1 MCLGLWGYVNWQQK
15 SATIKYDLRGA
26 VRYVHSQRTP
36 DDLLIL
42 QIPHQEWSYRYYSSD
57 QGANPFAG
65 SDARLG
71 RWVGGPYTNFGEADD
86 VANAAVDAHM
96 RSATAG
102 VQEVWVLFSE
112 AEMWDARRLMDPLA
126 GAPWPT
132 GRTGGFC
139 RRGGAPV
146 SVRISGGR
154 RWAAT
159 VTLAADSVMVWD
171 RPLRPRRVGM
181 VMGGGAA
188 RGIAHIGALQVL
200 EENGIYPQIVVGT
213 SVGALVGGL
222 YAAGVSAARMASLV
236 AEINWLDLVSFKLPT
251 VNWGDL
257 ARTIPMGLV
266 ELDKLAQWVNQV
278 IGAPVEIQHLNLTF
292 AAVATD
298 IVTGEVVVMNE
309 GSLAEA
315 LRASC
320 GVPGVFMPYRRNNR
334 LLVDGVVVNNLPVSI
349 AQDLGA
355 DYVIGVDLLPIGG
368 AVQVGA
374 AQRSGGGHDRA
385 LHAGPGDPDREPTCQ
400 CGGDAGCRPLQPGR
414 PDCGRRPHCGRR
426 QAMTTALPQIK
437 ADLGLVTQ

>member
-1 MCLGLWGYVNWQQK
+1 MG
-15 SATIKYDLRGA
+15 
-26 VRYVHSQRTP
+26 
-36 DDLLIL
+36 
-42 QIPHQEWSYRYYSSD
+42 SSRD
-57 QGANPFAG
+57 IG
-65 SDARLG
+65 SG
-71 RWVGGPYTNFGEADD
+71 R
-86 VANAAVDAHM
+86 
-96 RSATAG
+96 
-102 VQEVWVLFSE
+102 
-112 AEMWDARRLMDPLA
+112 
-126 GAPWPT
+126 
-132 GRTGGFC
+132 
-139 RRGGAPV
+139 
-146 SVRISGGR
+146 
-154 RWAAT
+154 
-159 VTLAADSVMVWD
+159 VMVWD

-222 YAAGVSAARMASLV
+222 YAAGVSAGRMASLV

-309 GSLAEA
+309 GSLADA

-368 AVQVGA
+368 AIQAEPRNVN
-374 AQRSGGGHDRA
+374 GGSHDRA

-400 CGGDAGCRPLQPGR
+400 RGGDARCRPLQPG
-414 PDCGRRPHCGRR
+414 
-426 QAMTTALPQIK
+426 
-437 ADLGLVTQ
+437 